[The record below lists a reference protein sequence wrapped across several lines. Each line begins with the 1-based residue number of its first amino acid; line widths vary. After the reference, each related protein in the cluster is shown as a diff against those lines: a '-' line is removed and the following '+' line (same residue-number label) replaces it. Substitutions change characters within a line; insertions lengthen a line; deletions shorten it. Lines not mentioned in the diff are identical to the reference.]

1 MGWVGHIE
9 EDWGKVVGMKC
20 LMLIVGEEL
29 SVERESEKGSVVTA
43 DQILTCVCRSI
54 VLNSRYQLPALLFLT
69 ECRHLQELAS
79 LCPLLEPV
87 LEGEWTAQDE
97 TPEDGEIW
105 GGGW

>member
-1 MGWVGHIE
+1 ME
-9 EDWGKVVGMKC
+9 EERGKVGGMLC
-20 LMLIVGEEL
+20 VMLIVGSEWC
-29 SVERESEKGSVVTA
+29 VGRESGKGSVVTA
-43 DQILTCVCRSI
+43 DQLVTCVCRSI

-69 ECRHLQELAS
+69 ESRHLQELAS

-97 TPEDGEIW
+97 MPEDGEIW